1 MGAPAMNNMDQ
12 KTCDVLIIGSG
23 ATGSI
28 SALVLA
34 QAGLDVVCL
43 EQGNWIERKEY
54 AHLNYDWA
62 WQRQTNWN
70 PDVNVRSHPDDYPV
84 DSDSSQ
90 VLMWNGVGGST
101 NAYGAIWPRYR
112 PSDFRKGDEHGLQ
125 PNWPITYEDIAP
137 YYDRV
142 DRLLGTSG
150 LAGDPAQPTREPC
163 PTGPLPFTKC
173 AQRLSK
179 AFDELGW
186 HWWPIEAG
194 VISENYDGR
203 PACNG
208 CGMCN
213 GCPRGSMTLNAQSIW
228 PKALKA
234 GAKLQTHARVLRIE
248 TGADG
253 RATGA
258 IWKNR
263 ITGAEE
269 RTRARVVIVAANGVG
284 TPRILLASDNLA
296 NSSDMVGR
304 NLLHHTL
311 VAAHIYVDEQVD
323 GQVGYLGSLIS
334 REFAETDV
342 SRGFVNGFNFNCATS
357 SPSAG
362 ELASG
367 WFCGTVAPWGEDHHK
382 WLEEHFGHSI
392 GLFAIGDDLPN
403 PENRVYL
410 DHNRTDEDGTP
421 IAMMHYEP
429 GENDR
434 RMMNYM
440 LDRLQDVGQAAGAFK
455 INLQDYRDASGV
467 YRTPAWHMIG
477 TCRMGDDPETSVVN
491 GWHQSWD
498 VPNMF
503 IMDGSVLATGGVV
516 NPTPTISALA
526 LRAAEHIRDN
536 FVDLTKTTK
545 TLAV

>member
-1 MGAPAMNNMDQ
+1 MSANNDIH
-12 KTCDVLIIGSG
+12 DVLIIGSG

-28 SALVLA
+28 AALVLA
-34 QAGLDVVCL
+34 KAGHDVVCL
-43 EQGNWIERKEY
+43 EQGGWIEPGDF
-54 AHLNYDWA
+54 AHLHNDWA
-62 WQRQTNWN
+62 WRRATSWN
-70 PDVNVRSHPDDYPV
+70 PDVNMRSHPDDYPV

-101 NAYGAIWPRYR
+101 NVYGAIWPRYR

-137 YYDRV
+137 HYDRV
-142 DRLLGTSG
+142 DLLLGTSG
-150 LAGDPAQPTREPC
+150 LAGDPAQPPRAPC
-163 PTGPLPFTKC
+163 PTGPLPFT
-173 AQRLSK
+173 AAAGRLAG
-179 AFDELGW
+179 AFDALGW
-186 HWWPIEAG
+186 HWWPVEAG
-194 VISENYDGR
+194 VVSEAYDGR
-203 PACNG
+203 PGCNG

-213 GCPRGSMTLNAQSIW
+213 GCPRGSMTLNSRSIW
-228 PKALKA
+228 PKALAA
-234 GAKLQTHARVLRIE
+234 GARLQTHARVLRIE

-263 ITGAEE
+263 ITDMEE
-269 RTRARVVIVAANGVG
+269 RTRARIVIVAANGVG
-284 TPRILLASDNLA
+284 TPRLLLASGNLA
-296 NSSDMVGR
+296 NSSGMVGR

-311 VAAHIYVDEQVD
+311 VAAQIWVDEPVN
-323 GQVGYLGSLIS
+323 GQMGYVASLIS

-342 SRGFVNGFNFNCATS
+342 SRGFVNGFNFNCLTS
-357 SPSAG
+357 TPSAG
-362 ELASG
+362 EMTTGWMSG
-367 WFCGTVAPWGEDHHK
+367 TTAPWGAGHHEWFEK
-382 WLEEHFGHSI
+382 HFGHSI

-403 PENRVYL
+403 PDNRVFL
-410 DHNRTDEDGTP
+410 DESRTDEDGVP
-421 IAMMHYEP
+421 VIRMHYEP

-440 LDRLQDVGQAAGAFK
+440 LDRLEDVGRAAGAFE
-455 INLQDYRDASGV
+455 IALQDYRDANGV

-477 TCRMGDDPETSVVN
+477 TCRMGADPETSVVN

-526 LRAAEHIRDN
+526 LRASEHIRDN
-536 FVDLTKTTK
+536 FADLSGTTR
-545 TLAV
+545 TLAA

>member
-1 MGAPAMNNMDQ
+1 MSANNDIH
-12 KTCDVLIIGSG
+12 DVLIIGSG

-28 SALVLA
+28 AALVLA
-34 QAGLDVVCL
+34 KAGHDVVCL
-43 EQGNWIERKEY
+43 EQGGWIEPGDF
-54 AHLNYDWA
+54 AHLHNDWA
-62 WQRQTNWN
+62 WRRATSWN
-70 PDVNVRSHPDDYPV
+70 PDVNMRSHPDDYPV

-101 NAYGAIWPRYR
+101 NVYGAIWPRYR

-137 YYDRV
+137 HYDRV
-142 DRLLGTSG
+142 DLLLGTSG
-150 LAGDPAQPTREPC
+150 LAGDPAQPPRAPC
-163 PTGPLPFTKC
+163 PTGPLPFT
-173 AQRLSK
+173 AAAGRLAG
-179 AFDELGW
+179 AFDALGW
-186 HWWPIEAG
+186 HWWPVEAG
-194 VISENYDGR
+194 VVSEAYDGR
-203 PACNG
+203 PGCNG

-213 GCPRGSMTLNAQSIW
+213 GCPRGSMTLNSRSIW
-228 PKALKA
+228 PKALAA
-234 GAKLQTHARVLRIE
+234 GARLQTHARVLRIE

-263 ITGAEE
+263 ITGMEE
-269 RTRARVVIVAANGVG
+269 RTRARIVIVAANGVG
-284 TPRILLASDNLA
+284 TPRLLLASGNLA
-296 NSSDMVGR
+296 NSSGMVGR

-311 VAAHIYVDEQVD
+311 VAAQIWVDEPVN
-323 GQVGYLGSLIS
+323 GQMGYVASLIS

-342 SRGFVNGFNFNCATS
+342 SRGFVNGFNFNCLTS
-357 SPSAG
+357 TPSAG
-362 ELASG
+362 EMTTGWMSG
-367 WFCGTVAPWGEDHHK
+367 TTAPWGAGHHEWFEK
-382 WLEEHFGHSI
+382 HFGHSI

-403 PENRVYL
+403 PDNRVFL
-410 DHNRTDEDGTP
+410 DESRTDEDGVP
-421 IAMMHYEP
+421 VIRMHYEP

-440 LDRLQDVGQAAGAFK
+440 LDRLEDVGRAAGAFE
-455 INLQDYRDASGV
+455 IALQDYRDANGV

-477 TCRMGDDPETSVVN
+477 TCRMGADPETSVVN

-526 LRAAEHIRDN
+526 LRASEHIRDN
-536 FVDLTKTTK
+536 FADLSGTTR
-545 TLAV
+545 TLAA

>member
-1 MGAPAMNNMDQ
+1 
-12 KTCDVLIIGSG
+12 
-23 ATGSI
+23 
-28 SALVLA
+28 
-34 QAGLDVVCL
+34 
-43 EQGNWIERKEY
+43 
-54 AHLNYDWA
+54 
-62 WQRQTNWN
+62 
-70 PDVNVRSHPDDYPV
+70 
-84 DSDSSQ
+84 
-90 VLMWNGVGGST
+90 
-101 NAYGAIWPRYR
+101 
-112 PSDFRKGDEHGLQ
+112 
-125 PNWPITYEDIAP
+125 
-137 YYDRV
+137 
-142 DRLLGTSG
+142 
-150 LAGDPAQPTREPC
+150 
-163 PTGPLPFTKC
+163 
-173 AQRLSK
+173 
-179 AFDELGW
+179 
-186 HWWPIEAG
+186 
-194 VISENYDGR
+194 
-203 PACNG
+203 
-208 CGMCN
+208 
-213 GCPRGSMTLNAQSIW
+213 MTIYAQSIW

-234 GAKLQTHARVLRIE
+234 GAKLQTHARVLRVE
-248 TGADG
+248 TGPDG

-258 IWKNR
+258 VWKNR

-284 TPRILLASDNLA
+284 TPRLLLASDNLA

-311 VAAHIYVDEQVD
+311 VSAQIWVDEQVD
-323 GQVGYLGSLIS
+323 GQVGYAASVIS

-342 SRGFVNGFNFNCATS
+342 SRGFVNGFNFNCLTS
-357 SPSAG
+357 APSAG
-362 ELASG
+362 ELTSG
-367 WFCGTVAPWGEDHHK
+367 WLSGTKAPWGADHHN
-382 WLEEHFGHSI
+382 WFEGHFGHSI

-410 DHNRTDEDGTP
+410 DHDRTDEDGTP
-421 IAMMHYEP
+421 ITKMHYEP

-440 LDRLQDVGQAAGAFK
+440 LDRLQDVGQAAGAFDIK
-455 INLQDYRDASGV
+455 LQDYRDANGI

-536 FVDLTKTTK
+536 FADLTNTTK
-545 TLAV
+545 TVAV

>member
-1 MGAPAMNNMDQ
+1 MTAKDH
-12 KTCDVLIIGSG
+12 TCDVLIIGSG

-70 PDVNVRSHPDDYPV
+70 PDVNNRNHPDDYPV

-101 NAYGAIWPRYR
+101 NVYGAIWPRYR

-150 LAGDPAQPTREPC
+150 LAGDPAQPAREPC
-163 PTGPLPFTKC
+163 PTGPLPFTKS

-186 HWWPIEAG
+186 HWWPAEAG
-194 VISENYDGR
+194 VVSEDYDGR

-213 GCPRGSMTLNAQSIW
+213 GCPRGSMTIYAQSIW

-234 GAKLQTHARVLRIE
+234 GAKLQTHARVLRVE
-248 TGADG
+248 TGPEG

-258 IWKNR
+258 VWKNR

-284 TPRILLASDNLA
+284 TPRLLLASDNLA

-311 VAAHIYVDEQVD
+311 VSAQIWVDEQVD
-323 GQVGYLGSLIS
+323 GQVGYAASVIS

-342 SRGFVNGFNFNCATS
+342 SRGFVNGFNFNCLTS
-357 SPSAG
+357 APSAG
-362 ELASG
+362 ELTSG
-367 WFCGTVAPWGEDHHK
+367 WLSGTKAPWGADHHN
-382 WLEEHFGHSI
+382 WFEGHFGHSI

-410 DHNRTDEDGTP
+410 DHDRTDEDGTP
-421 IAMMHYEP
+421 ITKMHYEP

-440 LDRLQDVGQAAGAFK
+440 LDRLQDVGQAAGAFDIK
-455 INLQDYRDASGV
+455 LQDYRDANGI

-536 FVDLTKTTK
+536 FADLTNTTK
-545 TLAV
+545 TVAV